1 MIPQKKMA
9 YNVAVVGATGA
20 VGKTFLDI
28 LSERKFPID
37 NLKLLA
43 SSKSAGKKM
52 QYNGKEYTVEELTH
66 DSFKN
71 IDIALFSAGAS
82 RSKEFAPSA
91 VKAGAVVVDNSSAF
105 RMDNDVPLVV
115 PEVNPEDALK
125 NNGII
130 ANPNCTTI
138 IMLVPLKP
146 LHDYAK
152 IKRVVVSSYQ
162 SASGA
167 GAAAT
172 MELMEQTKAWSTGEP
187 IEVKAFAHQLLFNVI
202 PHIDVFTENGYTKEE
217 MKMINET
224 RKILHRPDLKITA
237 TTVRVPVKNSHSES
251 INVEFENDFEMNEL
265 LETLKGFPNLVLVDD
280 PASNLY
286 PMAINANGHD
296 EVFVG
301 RVRRDESVPFGV
313 NLWVVADNIRKGAAS
328 NAVQIVEKLIFDVH

>member
-1 MIPQKKMA
+1 
-9 YNVAVVGATGA
+9 
-20 VGKTFLDI
+20 
-28 LSERKFPID
+28 
-37 NLKLLA
+37 
-43 SSKSAGKKM
+43 
-52 QYNGKEYTVEELTH
+52 
-66 DSFKN
+66 
-71 IDIALFSAGAS
+71 
-82 RSKEFAPSA
+82 
-91 VKAGAVVVDNSSAF
+91 
-105 RMDNDVPLVV
+105 
-115 PEVNPEDALK
+115 
-125 NNGII
+125 
-130 ANPNCTTI
+130 
-138 IMLVPLKP
+138 
-146 LHDYAK
+146 
-152 IKRVVVSSYQ
+152 
-162 SASGA
+162 
-167 GAAAT
+167 
-172 MELMEQTKAWSTGEP
+172 
-187 IEVKAFAHQLLFNVI
+187 
-202 PHIDVFTENGYTKEE
+202 